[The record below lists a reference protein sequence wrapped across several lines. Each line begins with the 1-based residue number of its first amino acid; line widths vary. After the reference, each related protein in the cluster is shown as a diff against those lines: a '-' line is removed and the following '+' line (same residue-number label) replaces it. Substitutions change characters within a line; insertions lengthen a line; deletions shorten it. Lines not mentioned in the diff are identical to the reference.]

1 MFLCSSS
8 LPILKDCVHRG
19 LVYGQDK
26 TRETSSGALLPSHY
40 YPLRSSMMAYYGI
53 FLTILDNII
62 LGGDDHILINSDQNV
77 FVELDSC
84 F

>member
-1 MFLCSSS
+1 M
-8 LPILKDCVHRG
+8 
-19 LVYGQDK
+19 DK
-26 TRETSSGALLPSHY
+26 TRQERLPVGPFLPSHY

-62 LGGDDHILINSDQNV
+62 LGGDDHILINSDQIV

-84 F
+84 FLNQSICQLGQNEKPCW